1 MATGSDGAGTASPPG
16 SLGRDGGFCP
26 GNKKEKGWGSLG
38 GFFSGGGVLPLFFFS
53 LLFFSGSGC
62 WSSTR
67 HMVPHHNLNSL

>member
-16 SLGRDGGFCP
+16 SLGRDGDFCP

-38 GFFSGGGVLPLFFFS
+38 GVLPFFFF

>member
-38 GFFSGGGVLPLFFFS
+38 GFFSGGGVLPLFFFPS
-53 LLFFSGSGC
+53 SFFQAVAVGPLQGT
-62 WSSTR
+62 WYPITT
-67 HMVPHHNLNSL
+67 